1 MRSIHAWLNKW
12 SGLLAG
18 SAGLTVL
25 VFAAITS
32 AQGPQKRVSL
42 PSDWSH
48 QHIVFSKPSNILR
61 EWRVQQ
67 DPRYWHQ
74 TMRRA
79 AMEVAP
85 NMVDAAGRFG
95 DFHFGRGKL
104 DTMTRDWAVS
114 LGAGAS
120 TGTTGHAGQYPAKF
134 QFDIN
139 APPDCTNDYVVFPTN
154 LVGSLTANSIVA
166 LNNLYSGTAPNT
178 CGAGPSVYW
187 AYNTNLPGDTTG
199 AVKTSPILSGDGTKV
214 AYVES
219 NAGGS
224 VLHLLKWAAGEGTSG
239 PQLPDALLPTGSSWN
254 ACPVGLSCMF
264 SITFG
269 TTTDTDSSPFYN
281 YGADTLYVGDN
292 RGVLHKFTGVFNGT
306 PTEVTTGGFWPVTV
320 HAPYILTSP
329 VLDIATGNIFIG
341 DQDGRLLMIREV
353 GSNFGSCSG
362 GGVTLPC
369 RGAFSVQAAAGGAA
383 PIMDAPIVDGSTGR
397 LLIVVSS
404 NGAATTPQ
412 AAVVQADAQL
422 SPFSVVSTTV
432 GIAGSTLHNG
442 TFDGTYLSSAT
453 GTGYYYVCGNAAA
466 AATATLYRIS
476 LTNGVLNSTADA
488 SSLALS
494 TQLGG
499 SGQCSP
505 ITELLNGTS
514 DQIFVSVQS
523 HGIPAACA
531 GIGCVMSITL
541 PTQVP
546 FSFPGAV
553 SAALPS
559 RGGSSGIIIDNVG
572 AGPQQSNIYYTYLAN
587 STLAHPC
594 GTTTGVGCA
603 VKATQSGLN

>member
-1 MRSIHAWLNKW
+1 MKPIQAWLSKW
-12 SGLLAG
+12 SGMLAG
-18 SAGLTVL
+18 STGLAML

-32 AQGPQKRVSL
+32 AQGPDKRVSL

-48 QHIVFSKPSNILR
+48 QHLVFSKPSNILQ
-61 EWRVQQ
+61 EWKVQQ
-67 DPRYWHQ
+67 DPRFWHQ
-74 TMRRA
+74 AMRRA
-79 AMEVAP
+79 AMASSPYMVNAP
-85 NMVDAAGRFG
+85 SRESEFSFRRPRHG
-95 DFHFGRGKL
+95 
-104 DTMTRDWAVS
+104 TMTRDWAMS

-120 TGTTGHAGQYPAKF
+120 TGTPGHAGQYPAKF

-139 APPDCTNDYVVFPTN
+139 APPDCTNDYVVFPTG
-154 LVGSLTANSIVA
+154 LIGSLTSSSIVA
-166 LNNLYSGTAPNT
+166 YNNLYSGTAPNT
-178 CGAGPSVYW
+178 CGASPSVYW
-187 AYNTNLPGDTTG
+187 SYDTNLPSDTTG
-199 AVKTSPILSGDGTKV
+199 ELNTSPVLSGDGTKV
-214 AYVES
+214 AVVETIT
-219 NAGGS
+219 GGS
-224 VLHLLKWAAGEGTSG
+224 VLHIIKWAAGEGTVN
-239 PQLPDALLPTGSSWN
+239 PQLPDALLPTGSSWS

-264 SITFG
+264 SIPFG
-269 TTTDTDSSPFYN
+269 KASDTDSSPFYN

-306 PTEVTTGGFWPVTV
+306 PAEVTTGGFWPVTV

-353 GSNFGSCSG
+353 GSNFGSCSS
-362 GGVTLPC
+362 GVTLPC
-369 RGAFSVQAAAGGAA
+369 RGAFSVQASANGAS

-397 LLIVVSS
+397 LLIVVAS

-422 SPFSVVSTTV
+422 SPFSVVSTPI

-453 GTGYYYVCGNAAA
+453 GTGYYYVCGNAAG

-476 LTNGVLNSTADA
+476 LTNGVLNSAADA

-505 ITELLNGTS
+505 ITELLNGTTDS
-514 DQIFVSVQS
+514 IFVSVQN

-531 GIGCVMSITL
+531 GIGCVMAITL
-541 PTQVP
+541 PTQSP
-546 FSFPGAV
+546 FLFPGAV

-572 AGPQQSNIYYTYLAN
+572 TGPQESNIYFTYLAN
-587 STLAHPC
+587 STVAHPC
-594 GTTTGVGCA
+594 GTTSGVGCA